1 MSNDPGPPNPDPR
14 TLNPEPRT
22 LDPARDDLDDK
33 VNRVFAG
40 KVVRKDLVR
49 KVKVGANVPV
59 FVLEYLLGKYCASSD
74 ELAIQMG
81 MQVVK
86 DTLADN
92 YIRPDE
98 SMKAQ
103 SKVKERVRWTFLDKV
118 KVRLVDS
125 NYWAELSHFG
135 HKNVHVPEH
144 YVRDFDRL
152 LTGGIWAQVD
162 MRFEE
167 DADNRGKYPFWIEK
181 LTPIQLAAFDLDE
194 YRRLRAEFTTD
205 EWMDFM
211 LRSMGYEPSVMER
224 RLKLLFLLR
233 LAPLCEQNYNLVEL
247 GPRGTGKSYAIQ
259 ELSPYAALLTGG
271 TTVANLFG
279 HMTGRQKGL
288 VQIWDVVGFDEV
300 ADLQKMPKEVVT
312 TLKTYCESGRYQRGQ
327 EEVSGYASIALF
339 GNTQQ
344 PVDVMVQT
352 GHLFAP
358 MPDIIRDDMAFVDR
372 LHFYLPGWQV
382 PKMQND
388 HFTDHYG
395 FVVDYLAE
403 ALRELRKSNFT
414 EVIDHHFGLGSH
426 LNARDRKAVR
436 RSVSAMMKIL
446 HPHGQVSKE
455 DLEEILTFAIEG
467 RRRVKEQLKKMGSF
481 EYYHTSFS
489 YLDSATGEERFVGVP
504 EQGGRDL
511 ISVEPLPPGTVYTAS
526 VSGDG
531 TVGLYRVEV
540 SQSSGT
546 GKLKLAGGVAGTMK
560 ESVSRAFSYLQAN
573 KVPFGVGRALDTS
586 DLHVEVIDLLGN
598 RVEAELGVAFF
609 VAAFSIMKKAQ
620 PQSGLLVLGDMSV
633 QGNIKPVRS
642 LTEPLQVAMDNG
654 AKRALIPVG
663 NKRQLLE
670 LDPDV
675 LERVDPI
682 FYGDVRQAAF
692 KALGLN

>member
-1 MSNDPGPPNPDPR
+1 MMNETVPR
-14 TLNPEPRT
+14 
-22 LDPARDDLDDK
+22 RDDLDDK

-74 ELAIQMG
+74 EMAIQMG
-81 MQVVK
+81 MQVVM
-86 DTLADN
+86 DTLSDN

-103 SKVKERVRWTFLDKV
+103 SKVKEKQRWTFLDKV

-125 NYWAELSHFG
+125 DYWAELSHFD
-135 HKNVHVPEH
+135 HKYVHVPDH

-162 MRFEE
+162 MRFEYDE
-167 DADNRGKYPFWIEK
+167 ENRGKYPFWIDK
-181 LTPIQLAAFDLDE
+181 LTPIQLAAFDLEE

-205 EWMDFM
+205 EWMDFI
-211 LRSMGYEPSVMER
+211 LRSMGYEPTVMER

-247 GPRGTGKSYAIQ
+247 GPRGTGKSYAVQ
-259 ELSPYAALLTGG
+259 ELSPYSSLLTGG

-279 HMTGRQKGL
+279 HMSGRQKGL

-300 ADLQKMPKEVVT
+300 ADLQKMPKEVIT

-344 PVDVMVQT
+344 PIDVMVQT

-358 MPDIIRDDMAFVDR
+358 MPDIIRDDMAFIDR
-372 LHFYLPGWQV
+372 LHFYLPGWEV

-436 RSVSAMMKIL
+436 RTVSAMMKIL

-455 DLEEILTFAIEG
+455 DLEEILAFAIEG
-467 RRRVKEQLKKMGSF
+467 RRRVKEQLKKMGGF
-481 EYYHTSFS
+481 EYHHTSFS

-511 ISVEPLPPGTVYTAS
+511 ISADPLPPGTVYTAS
-526 VSGDG
+526 VSSDG

-540 SQSSGT
+540 SQSSGA
-546 GKLKLAGGVAGTMK
+546 GKLKLAGGVSGTMK

-573 KVPFGVGRALDTS
+573 KVSFGIGRELDTS
-586 DLHVEVIDLLGN
+586 DFHVEVIDLLGN
-598 RVEAELGVAFF
+598 RVEAEIGVAFF
-609 VAAFSIMKKAQ
+609 VAAFSITRKAQ
-620 PQSGLLVLGDMSV
+620 PQPGLLVLGDMSV

-642 LTEPLQVAMDNG
+642 LAEPLQVAMDNG
-654 AKRALIPVG
+654 AKRALLPVG
-663 NKRQLLE
+663 NKRQVLE
-670 LDPDV
+670 LAPDV
-675 LERVDPI
+675 LEHVDPI